1 MCACQLLIASCS
13 VPSPADCS
21 RGRGGLPL
29 WQWWG
34 WRSCKW
40 WWWGGCWWCCLPWW
54 RSPATST
61 TTVSSHPVTITCS
74 GVLSFFSNI
83 LTFVQNRAVFIRL
96 LCTFCPNVNFYQCYL
111 FLEEDPARSSQPQR
125 RLALSQKSESSHR
138 FGLFGC
144 PLPRY
149 GRPLALVG
157 WTTLSR
163 WLFTSQKVP
172 PSEFQISARSPSSLL
187 LRVSASVFAVP
198 VCSASF

>member
-1 MCACQLLIASCS
+1 MFTLAALPSNQHHHCQQPSSNHHLFRCS
-13 VPSPADCS
+13 F
-21 RGRGGLPL
+21 
-29 WQWWG
+29 
-34 WRSCKW
+34 
-40 WWWGGCWWCCLPWW
+40 
-54 RSPATST
+54 
-61 TTVSSHPVTITCS
+61 I
-74 GVLSFFSNI
+74 FFPNI

-111 FLEEDPARSSQPQR
+111 FLEEDPARSSQPQKSS
-125 RLALSQKSESSHR
+125 APSQKSESSHR

-172 PSEFQISARSPSSLL
+172 PSGFQILSQDLLVALSPWKVAASYSLEKYHEVKSLSTRSPSLL
-187 LRVSASVFAVP
+187 SPESVP
-198 VCSASF
+198 VCSGSF

>member
-1 MCACQLLIASCS
+1 M
-13 VPSPADCS
+13 
-21 RGRGGLPL
+21 
-29 WQWWG
+29 
-34 WRSCKW
+34 
-40 WWWGGCWWCCLPWW
+40 
-54 RSPATST
+54 
-61 TTVSSHPVTITCS
+61 VTIMVMVMVMVIIKMVMFTLVALPSNQHHHCQQPSSNHHLFRCS
-74 GVLSFFSNI
+74 FIFSPNI

-111 FLEEDPARSSQPQR
+111 FLEEDPARSSQPHR
-125 RLALSQKSESSHR
+125 SSALSQKSESSHR

-187 LRVSASVFAVP
+187 SRVSASVFAVP
-198 VCSASF
+198 VCSGSF